1 VVQPHRKGVFK
12 LNRGLRFLVAVM
24 LVCFLMTAGC
34 QSKTLETEYGEW
46 VIGDIPISEDIEVPS
61 FYEGMRMQGDNLMLY
76 AFTDKSGEIVF
87 RAYAEREV
95 KVGDT
100 ISYEKGF
107 IPATFDL
114 VEEGFSLRPDGKNV
128 NIMNDLEN
136 VGVAKISIPNENIV
150 PYFYDKV
157 QEGLYSFIDRNGK
170 IQYRV
175 YGGFPDQ
182 EEKFWRGNEQ
192 GEMVAG
198 TLYVAESDDL
208 YLYGG

>member
-1 VVQPHRKGVFK
+1 
-12 LNRGLRFLVAVM
+12 M
-24 LVCFLMTAGC
+24 LVSFSMTAGC
-34 QSKTLETEYGEW
+34 QSKVFEPVYGEW
-46 VIGDIPISEDIEVPS
+46 VIGEVSANIEVPS
-61 FYEGMRMQGDNLMLY
+61 FYEGMRMQGDDLFLY

-95 KVGDT
+95 KVGDA

-114 VEEGFSLRPDGKNV
+114 VEEGFSLRPDGENV

-136 VGVAKISIPNENIV
+136 VGVAKISIPDESIV

-157 QEGLYSFIDRNGK
+157 QEGLYSFIDRNGE

-175 YGGFPDQ
+175 YGGFPNQ

-192 GEMVAG
+192 GEMIAG